1 MDPVTTSAFHRT
13 CHVLAGE
20 RAWAW
25 QLLREA
31 LQGQPLQQLMWVGE
45 KAPAG
50 IQALPQRQVQRWL
63 GGECRLLVFDA
74 LDGFH
79 PDVFAAALGTLAGGG
94 QLWLLLPAW
103 EDWARCADRQRA
115 RLAPYPLDAG
125 AVGGR
130 FIERLR
136 EQIAQADCVRVAR
149 RADAPS
155 VPDFK
160 HLLQPAVRGT
170 FALTPDQQAA
180 VEAIRRVAQGRA
192 RRPLVL
198 TADRGRGKTTALG
211 AAIADLLREGLQRV
225 LVVAPARNAVQ
236 ALFAQLQRELPDGV
250 MHGNEFAWRACR
262 VAFRLADEQAGNP
275 QPGDL
280 LVVDEAAA
288 IGLALL
294 ETLLQR
300 HARVVF
306 STTVHGYEGS
316 GRGFALRFMRVLEER
331 CPQWRA
337 LELQQP
343 VRWAA
348 GDPLERLLNRAL
360 LLDAEPT
367 TLDTA
372 DSPLD
377 YRWLSQAQ
385 LAQDADLLQQLFA
398 LLVAAHYQ
406 TRPSDLQQLLDAP
419 GLHVQVALRSG
430 VPVGALLLVTEGGF
444 DQSLAQA
451 VCRGERR
458 PRGHMLL
465 QSLAQH
471 AGLCE
476 APRLRLWRVM
486 RIAVRTELRRR
497 GIGSALLRQA
507 REQALSAGLD
517 LLGSAFALDE
527 RLLPFWQA
535 AGFAV
540 ARLGERRDA
549 SSGMHSVQMLAGLS
563 AAGRELQARAQ
574 ARFKAQFPWRL
585 AASFRQLPAAL
596 ALPLLQGRDCDDLAL
611 DAQDRADIRAFALAH
626 RGFADAQPALWR
638 LLCHEFA
645 AGAPGLQAHQR
656 ELLLAAVL
664 QNRSCGEILQRT
676 GIDGRQAQQQ
686 ALRAAVKNL
695 LHNG

>member
-1 MDPVTTSAFHRT
+1 LDPAEPTAIHRT
-13 CHVLAGE
+13 CQVLAGG

-25 QLLREA
+25 GLLREA
-31 LQGQPLQQLMWVGE
+31 LQGLPAEQLMWVGE
-45 KAPAG
+45 EAPAG
-50 IQALPQRQVQRWL
+50 IQALPPRQVQRWL

-103 EDWARCADRQRA
+103 EDWAHCADRQRD
-115 RLAPYPLDAG
+115 RLAPFPLDAA

-136 EQIAQADCVRVAR
+136 DLFAQAECVRVAR
-149 RADAPS
+149 PTDVPPA
-155 VPDFK
+155 PDFAA
-160 HLLQPAVRGT
+160 LLRPRSNRPWV
-170 FALTPDQQAA
+170 LTPDQQAA
-180 VEAIRRVAQGRA
+180 VGQIRRVARGRA

-198 TADRGRGKTTALG
+198 TADRGRGKSTALG
-211 AAIADLLREGLQRV
+211 AAIADLLRGGLQQV
-225 LVVAPARNAVQ
+225 LVVAPAHNAVQ
-236 ALFAQLQRELPDGV
+236 ALFAQLRRELPDGA
-250 MHGNEFAWRACR
+250 MHGNDFVRGTCR
-262 VAFRLADEQAGNP
+262 VRFCLAAEQVGSP
-275 QPGDL
+275 EPCDL

-294 ETLLQR
+294 ETLLQH

-316 GRGFALRFMRVLEER
+316 GRGFALRFMRVLDQR

-348 GDPLERLLNRAL
+348 GDPLEALLNRAL
-360 LLDAEPT
+360 LLDAEPAA
-367 TLDTA
+367 LDDGA
-372 DSPLD
+372 GPVH
-377 YRWLSQAQ
+377 YRWVTQAQ
-385 LAQDADLLQQLFA
+385 LGQDAALLEQLFA

-419 GLHVQVALRSG
+419 GLHIQVALCG
-430 VPVGALLLVTEGGF
+430 ELPVGALLLVSEGGF
-444 DQSLAQA
+444 DDILAQA

-486 RIAVRTELRRR
+486 RIAVRGELRRR
-497 GIGSALLRQA
+497 GIGSSMLRHARAQA
-507 REQALSAGLD
+507 VSAGVD

-527 RLLPFWQA
+527 RLLPFWRA

-563 AAGRELQARAQ
+563 VAGRELQRRAH
-574 ARFKAQFPWRL
+574 ARFHAQFPWRL
-585 AASFRQLPAAL
+585 ATSFRQLPAAL
-596 ALPLLQGRDCDDLAL
+596 ALPLLQGRECGDLPL
-611 DAQDRADIRAFALAH
+611 DAQDRADAHAFALAH

-638 LLCHEFA
+638 LVCHAFAGGA
-645 AGAPGLQAHQR
+645 AGLPVQQR
-656 ELLLAAVL
+656 ELLLAALL
-664 QNRSCGEILQRT
+664 QNRPCAEIRQRT

-686 ALRAAVKNL
+686 ALRGAVKNL